1 MNGLFTAF
9 AEIKL
14 DGPVCVSARRTVGG
28 RGRRGRKTAPKK
40 FLKALGCVFLA
51 TGAAGSAMAGA
62 GAARA
67 GQSG

>member
-1 MNGLFTAF
+1 MRECEAN
-9 AEIKL
+9 
-14 DGPVCVSARRTVGG
+14 RRRSRATGA
-28 RGRRGRKTAPKK
+28 KTAPKK

-51 TGAAGSAMAGA
+51 TGGAGSAMAGA